1 MKRIAPMVSLL
12 ALLILFTGLVGA
24 RVLPSPIP
32 QVSIA
37 RSLTLQPKVVMPSI
51 VPLARITAYNPI
63 PSQTDS
69 NPGESS
75 CGPTKQHQI
84 ALSQDLFFRPDGT
97 KRCGEKVALYDATGH
112 LIVKGVVWDTMNKRY
127 THAADILFPTPD
139 TSKTLN
145 FGVHTGYLVFLN

>member
-1 MKRIAPMVSLL
+1 MKRIAPMISLL

-24 RVLPSPIP
+24 RIIPSPTP

-37 RSLTLQPKVVMPSI
+37 RNLIIHPKVVMPPT
-51 VPLARITAYNPI
+51 VPLVRITAYNPN
-63 PSQTDS
+63 PNQTDS
-69 NPGESS
+69 NPKESS

-97 KRCGEKVALYDATGH
+97 KRCGEKVALYDSTGH

-127 THAADILFPTPD
+127 HNAADILFPTHD
-139 TSKTLN
+139 TKKTLA
-145 FGVHTGYLVFLN
+145 FGVHTGLLVFLN